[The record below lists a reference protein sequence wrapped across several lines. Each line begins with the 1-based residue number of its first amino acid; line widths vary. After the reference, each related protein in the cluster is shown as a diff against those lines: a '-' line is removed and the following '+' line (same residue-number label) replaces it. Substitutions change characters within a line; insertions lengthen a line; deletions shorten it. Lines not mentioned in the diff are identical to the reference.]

1 LNHTTGGACSV
12 PFGNAGEAP
21 GACELHDHCYS
32 VCGSSR
38 ARCDLEF
45 ADGLLE
51 TCRAHYLPGLCLDT
65 CAVLAA
71 IYSVAVATDSD
82 TPYLHDQGLYC
93 DCCPTRDS
101 CGDGTCAVSIGE
113 TVDNCG
119 DCKGDLPNGA
129 DCITGNDCASRHC
142 SVHGECTP
150 ALCLTND
157 DCPSDICNWGVCLA
171 RGLVALGR
179 GEYHRRGAARNSYLG
194 LGRGSPCG
202 RAGG

>member
-71 IYSVAVATDSD
+71 ICSVGFCAECVSDS
-82 TPYLHDQGLYC
+82 G
-93 DCCPTRDS
+93 
-101 CGDGTCAVSIGE
+101 CGDGKHC
-113 TVDNCG
+113 DLFG
-119 DCKGDLPNGA
+119 DCKNNLGNNAVCAASRECQSGICSAGFCAECVRDSQCSSSKHCNLFGDCVNDLPNGSLCTA
-129 DCITGNDCASRHC
+129 N
-142 SVHGECTP
+142 GECQSGT
-150 ALCLTND
+150 CV
-157 DCPSDICNWGVCLA
+157 GVCV
-171 RGLVALGR
+171 GL
-179 GEYHRRGAARNSYLG
+179 
-194 LGRGSPCG
+194 
-202 RAGG
+202 